1 MFEINKLNEG
11 IDFNNLNHYHT
22 SKNDSKH
29 FVLFKVPLIIYNN
42 IKNGRLS
49 LRKEEKL
56 S

>member
-1 MFEINKLNEG
+1 MFEINKFNEG
-11 IDFNNLNHYHT
+11 IDFFNLNYYHT
-22 SKNDSKH
+22 RKNHSKH
-29 FVLFKVPLIIYNN
+29 FVLFKGLLIIYNN